1 LIFLFNEQFS
11 FPQNRFGA
19 AIKEVKVNRYLLIT
33 IVIIISLLSGCVE
46 ERASEKVKQVKTDIP
61 SNQKEETDGYSIQN
75 ATPDQFKV
83 GEQEFEIVPV
93 FEPHLEYIQKVRE
106 TQESNHKELFIS
118 TVIQPFRKETLGE
131 NRGLWL
137 NDYLTAPINIEKLN
151 ESIILLDENYERF
164 SQLIKESLEK
174 SAKLLPGGKKT
185 IYLFPFN
192 PDHSVLIS
200 RMNGVTGIAA
210 PEQFIVLQI
219 APQKY
224 KEEMIPY
231 TMAHEYHHTVY
242 FEKIKTQKR
251 DLIDYVLVEGRAD
264 SFANLIY
271 PNMNIHWTAELPLDL
286 VQTIWTWSNER
297 RYSFNED
304 DFAEMRTGN
313 RIIPQW
319 SDYRIGYQIMQDFL
333 EKNADVP
340 INEWTF
346 MDADE
351 ILEKSHFPQ

>member
-1 LIFLFNEQFS
+1 M
-11 FPQNRFGA
+11 
-19 AIKEVKVNRYLLIT
+19 NRYLLIT
-33 IVIIISLLSGCVE
+33 VVIIISLLSGCVE
-46 ERASEKVKQVKTDIP
+46 ERASEKVKQVETDIP
-61 SNQKEETDGYSIQN
+61 STQKEESEGYSIQH

-93 FEPHLEYIQKVRE
+93 FEPHLEYVQRVKE
-106 TQESNHKELFIS
+106 NQESNHKELYIS
-118 TVIQPFRKETLGE
+118 TVIEPFRKETFGK

-151 ESIILLDENYERF
+151 ESIILLDENYEHF

-174 SAKLLPGGKKT
+174 SVKLLPGGKKT
-185 IYLFPFN
+185 IYLFPIN

-200 RMNGVTGIAA
+200 QMNGVTGIAA

-231 TMAHEYHHTVY
+231 TIAHEYHHTVY
-242 FEKIKTQKR
+242 YEKTKTQKR
-251 DLIDYVLVEGRAD
+251 DLLDYVLVEGKAD
-264 SFANLIY
+264 AFANLVY
-271 PNMNIHWTAELPLDL
+271 PNMNIPWIAEVPQGDEN
-286 VQTIWTWSNER
+286 TIWNWANER
-297 RYSFNED
+297 RFSFNED
-304 DFAEMRTGN
+304 DLAEMRTGN
-313 RIIPQW
+313 RMIPQW

-333 EKNADVP
+333 KDNPDVP

-351 ILEKSHFPQ
+351 ILENSHFPQ